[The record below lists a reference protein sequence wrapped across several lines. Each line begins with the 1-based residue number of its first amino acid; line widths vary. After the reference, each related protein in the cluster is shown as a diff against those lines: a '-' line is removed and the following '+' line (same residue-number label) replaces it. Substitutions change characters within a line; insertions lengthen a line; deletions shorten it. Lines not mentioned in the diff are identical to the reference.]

1 MYGNKVRN
9 KDYTLL
15 LSSPPPNFYPF
26 PSHSLPP
33 TPTPLPL
40 SSSSFFFYSMLT
52 FQPVSNLLATST
64 TEFPPPF
71 PPHPSYS
78 PTPPHSLLTSTPF
91 FSSLFRSNIISAIN
105 NTNYFCINNVYIST
119 GYLNQIC

>member
-26 PSHSLPP
+26 SSHSLPP

-52 FQPVSNLLATST
+52 FQPVSNLLAYDTFKRDRNVRKQGQKQSLYSNIITST
-64 TEFPPPF
+64 TEFPPPPF
-71 PPHPSYS
+71 PPIP
-78 PTPPHSLLTSTPF
+78 PTPPTPTPLSSHFYPF
-91 FSSLFRSNIISAIN
+91 FLIL
-105 NTNYFCINNVYIST
+105 VP
-119 GYLNQIC
+119 L